1 MEHPDHPR
9 NAFERL
15 LRWMAM
21 GAGIILLALTV
32 FTVAD
37 VVMRYFFNRPFRGSL
52 EATEYAMALI
62 VFLSLAWCGATGG
75 HIAVDL
81 LDRVLNRPSLRWL
94 PALMSLVGGVL
105 FAVIAWR
112 VAAEAIYGWKQ
123 IGNMLRWPH
132 WPFKLGAAFGALMFA
147 LVCLQQAYAGWRA
160 AAARTEGS

>member
-52 EATEYAMALI
+52 EAED
-62 VFLSLAWCGATGG
+62 VVKG
-75 HIAVDL
+75 H
-81 LDRVLNRPSLRWL
+81 DRGQR
-94 PALMSLVGGVL
+94 
-105 FAVIAWR
+105 
-112 VAAEAIYGWKQ
+112 
-123 IGNMLRWPH
+123 
-132 WPFKLGAAFGALMFA
+132 
-147 LVCLQQAYAGWRA
+147 
-160 AAARTEGS
+160 